1 MQTYALNSVDMWPY
15 SIIVLFALHRASTSY
30 HDMQTE
36 GPIFPELCA
45 SIQNISCD
53 TFYDPDGTQPT
64 GYVGQVSL
72 NSIQ

>member
-1 MQTYALNSVDMWPY
+1 MGKGFSKTEKE
-15 SIIVLFALHRASTSY
+15 VLKQEKISNRKKVALHRA
-30 HDMQTE
+30 
-36 GPIFPELCA
+36 A